1 MQVTT
6 LPENVA
12 LVIVKSSYGV
22 EKIPSAYIAFNTKE
36 AKALIEKYTY
46 DDCRYDE
53 KTHEQTRVKVV
64 PDVVETSNS
73 GFELSVDVKS
83 APDTWDN
90 KGNRL
95 FIGCVIKKDNINVR
109 VNIYTEALINL
120 MLHTNFING
129 KCQSKLVFMK
139 SHGKLGMIPDDK
151 VSESAN
157 SRNNVKKKQEHLNKI
172 KSGDGSNW
180 ETGVFYET
188 LEKAN
193 ALLGEVTRAFKI
205 SETRTVLPGTDKRY
219 PVTLFNIK
227 PGFKRTYATIGGRA
241 QDKNVP
247 KIEKLSNI
255 FNNDNYWLE
264 FYYNLSK
271 REKTNSIINF
281 DIAPKDFIARRRAAG
296 ILRAIKQ
303 YEACE
308 PNKRVYM
315 DCDYLE
321 VTEAHNPYCLDYIL
335 RYGNVS
341 AEEFKLTPDEKKLI
355 KYVYETDSRINE
367 IIKQYTSVGR
377 RIITYDTSV
386 LDEESRALLKSI
398 LDKC

>member
-1 MQVTT
+1 MQVTM

-12 LVIVKSSYGV
+12 LVIVKSSYSV

-46 DDCRYDE
+46 DD
-53 KTHEQTRVKVV
+53 KVV
-64 PDVVETSNS
+64 PNVVETSNS
-73 GFELSVDVKS
+73 GFELSVDKES

-139 SHGKLGMIPDDK
+139 SHGKLGMLPDDK

-157 SRNNVKKKQEHLNKI
+157 SRNNAKKKQEHLNKI

-180 ETGVFYET
+180 EPGVFYET

-193 ALLGEVTRAFKI
+193 ALIGEVTRAFKVAKT
-205 SETRTVLPGTDKRY
+205 STVIPGTNKNY
-219 PVTLFNIK
+219 PAILFNIK
-227 PGFKRTYATIGGRA
+227 SDFKKTYVTVGRNA

-247 KIEKLSNI
+247 KIEKLSKALK
-255 FNNDNYWLE
+255 NDKYWVE
-264 FYYNLSK
+264 FYYKLSK
-271 REKTNSIINF
+271 REKTNSRVDF
-281 DIAPKDFIARRRAAG
+281 DITPNDFLARKRTAE
-296 ILRAIKQ
+296 ILGAIKR
-303 YEACE
+303 YESSGAD
-308 PNKRVYM
+308 RVYVS
-315 DCDYLE
+315 CSSLE
-321 VTEAHNPYCLDYIL
+321 VTDAHNPYYLEYIL
-335 RYGNVS
+335 RPGIVTTG
-341 AEEFKLTPDEKKLI
+341 EFKLTPDEKKLI
-355 KYVYETDSRINE
+355 KYMYETDSQIHE
-367 IIKQYTSVGR
+367 IIRQYTSVGR
-377 RIITYDTSV
+377 MIITHDTPV
-386 LDEESRALLKSI
+386 LDEESRAFLKSI
-398 LDKC
+398 LDKS